1 MGHVQCSGWWEQA
14 GLGRQPMRD
23 LVLSFAEGQIAG
35 TGVDIVGEF
44 ELRGELHGDKM
55 YLRKHYIG
63 SHVIEY
69 HGLSVGE
76 GGYTGV
82 WTSHGEAGGNWF
94 IGIVASRGA
103 LSDAALEDLK
113 SDGAS

>member
-44 ELRGELHGDKM
+44 ELRGRLVGEVIF
-55 YLRKHYIG
+55 LRKQYIG
-63 SHVIEY
+63 QHVIEY

-76 GGYTGV
+76 GAYTGM
-82 WTSHGEAGGNWF
+82 WTFDGRPGGNWF
-94 IGIVASRGA
+94 IGVVASRGS

-113 SDGAS
+113 SDGTS